1 MEEPNKSSIPD
12 IFQQRLQN
20 ASVPPPPFVWP
31 AVEAALHARR
41 RRRVLWLFVAGMAAV
56 SALGLLLVRSN
67 KGVWGIQN
75 EHTEATENYQVLD
88 NQALE
93 PNTSA
98 PTALQES
105 SVNSEITESTRV
117 FTPSR
122 LPATQSTAPS
132 NKKGVSNQAFTP
144 EKESKTNAQSTTLG
158 TQPIAAVPTS
168 GAASTPDAAPKTLSI
183 KSLHISSNKP
193 IASENKSA
201 QVLPKRLTAA
211 NLSIGKKQ
219 TPRFCYDFTRH
230 PSAWLFDVYVGPSL
244 AQSSLTSA
252 IEDEPYL
259 KQRLATESRSVAM
272 QAGIRASWMFNR
284 NFLIR
289 SGLHYEQI
297 TETFEYIDP
306 TSVVTS
312 INNVYVNGQFVGT
325 DTVVTYGKNYQK
337 TYNRYGMLDIPLTLG
352 VEMRSGRTGFNINA
366 GISAN
371 VLFLKSGSIIDP
383 LSDEPMRFGGEI
395 PFTQEVFRP
404 VVGLSTLASV
414 QWYWH
419 IDARHRLFVEPSFRQ
434 IMRPITSDRHPV
446 SQRYSILGVRFG
458 ATKIF

>member
-1 MEEPNKSSIPD
+1 MEEPNKSIPD

-20 ASVPPPPFVWP
+20 ATVPPPPSVWP
-31 AVEAALHARR
+31 AVEAALQARR

-67 KGVWGIQN
+67 NPIWVLQDEPLEANKSKQIVDSQFLETGV
-75 EHTEATENYQVLD
+75 
-88 NQALE
+88 
-93 PNTSA
+93 SA
-98 PTALQES
+98 
-105 SVNSEITESTRV
+105 
-117 FTPSR
+117 
-122 LPATQSTAPS
+122 PATQSESALTSAGATSAQVFTRPTLPAPPNTAES
-132 NKKGVSNQAFTP
+132 SEKGVF
-144 EKESKTNAQSTTLG
+144 EG
-158 TQPIAAVPTS
+158 TPTS
-168 GAASTPDAAPKTLSI
+168 GSESNPDVQIPVMGTE
-183 KSLHISSNKP
+183 P
-193 IASENKSA
+193 IASTATPLAERAPAVGDKTVSTQLLLIPSSTPHSSNTKSA
-201 QVLPKRLTAA
+201 PSTPTLLPAA
-211 NLSIGKKQ
+211 NLAIGKKQ
-219 TPRFCYDFTRH
+219 TPRFCYDFSRH
-230 PSAWLFDVYVGPSL
+230 PSAWLLDVYVGPSL
-244 AQSSLTSA
+244 AQGSLTSRT
-252 IEDEPYL
+252 EDEPYL

-272 QAGIRASWMFNR
+272 QAGVRASWVFNR

-312 INNVYVNGQFVGT
+312 INNIYVNGQFLGT

-337 TYNRYGMLDIPLTLG
+337 TYNRYGLLDIPLMLG
-352 VEMRSGRTGFNINA
+352 IEMRSGRTGFNINA

-383 LSDEPMRFGGEI
+383 QTEEPMSFGGKT
-395 PFTQEVFRP
+395 PFTEAVFRP
-404 VVGLSTLASV
+404 VVSWSTTASV

-419 IDARHRLFVEPSFRQ
+419 VSARYRVFAEPSFRQ

-446 SQRYSILGVRFG
+446 SQRYSILGIRIG